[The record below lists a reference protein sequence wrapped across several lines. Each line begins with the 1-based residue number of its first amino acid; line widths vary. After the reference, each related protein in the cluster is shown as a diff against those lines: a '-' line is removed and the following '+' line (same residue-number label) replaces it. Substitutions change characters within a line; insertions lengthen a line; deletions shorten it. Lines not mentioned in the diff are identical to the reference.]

1 MDTKIIELRMAV
13 RALPTDSREVQLA
26 VKSEVLRLAELLD
39 KQLRN
44 LTPAAPDA
52 ASCPKC
58 GGKISV
64 SGCVRC
70 GYVPPAA
77 PELLEALDALLQ
89 DADTHH
95 GHLTQGSKYIG
106 QARAAIAK
114 AQG

>member
-1 MDTKIIELRMAV
+1 VNKH
-13 RALPTDSREVQLA
+13 
-26 VKSEVLRLAELLD
+26 
-39 KQLRN
+39 
-44 LTPAAPDA
+44 TPAPYTIDPGEYA
-52 ASCPKC
+52 
-58 GGKISV
+58 
-64 SGCVRC
+64 GCTVYLIRETQ
-70 GYVPPAA
+70 GAENEETAQANAILWQAA